1 MQPQRLLSCFVVIYQ
16 ITSQDEIACFSE
28 FGLESGEAKMSDPL
42 ISRGEVVGLI
52 LKLATLTTVS
62 YYTMRLLIDAL
73 DPTRKQRL
81 AAAKQAELMLTRLG
95 IQPEVK
101 LNEHEM
107 MIASQLV
114 DPASVQV
121 KFEDIA
127 GHGELIKEIRQTV
140 ILPIQVCRC
149 SPELKGY

>member
-1 MQPQRLLSCFVVIYQ
+1 
-16 ITSQDEIACFSE
+16 
-28 FGLESGEAKMSDPL
+28 MSDPV
-42 ISRGEVVGLI
+42 ISRGEVLGLI

-81 AAAKQAELMLTRLG
+81 AAAKQAELMLSRLG
-95 IQPEVK
+95 IKPDVK

-121 KFEDIA
+121 RFDNRW
-127 GHGELIKEIRQTV
+127 GQ
-140 ILPIQVCRC
+140 
-149 SPELKGY
+149 Y